1 MTTRAE
7 ACSHLAGPST
17 HAASKKRLC
26 DRLSAF
32 NFPCMSKRGREELP
46 GESRLAPCSS
56 AHAASPPLNHAHAV
70 QGWGGSAALFASLPC
85 MSTAASAALS
95 FGAQSRTSLSPFPPP
110 APPPLPPNPPRPPSL
125 EFFDCFLGRRMRCQ
139 LLFAQPAEI
148 DAPLHVIA
156 AAAARLHL
164 LLSHPLR
171 ALLPP
176 PSGYMRVSL
185 WPAQLQRAAFGCVV
199 AASRRLTSAPSSC
212 ARCKQR
218 SRALI
223 LRRVLGGYVAM
234 VKVTVRAARCDCG
247 SAACAHLFAM
257 FVLTRAAANA
267 CSMQG
272 SKPRLSS
279 SRLQG
284 DTPPSSFS
292 FGTALQSVLASA
304 CSPPPRVQAAAAARI
319 AGKVIAG
326 EVRLQ
331 HKGYGLVSDLL
342 IADAAF
348 VHQRDSSCVARSF
361 FCSPYAV
368 DNIRYIPA
376 SF

>member
-1 MTTRAE
+1 MKF
-7 ACSHLAGPST
+7 SS
-17 HAASKKRLC
+17 
-26 DRLSAF
+26 
-32 NFPCMSKRGREELP
+32 LP
-46 GESRLAPCSS
+46 PPHE
-56 AHAASPPLNHAHAV
+56 PPLLQYRDH
-70 QGWGGSAALFASLPC
+70 F
-85 MSTAASAALS
+85 LS
-95 FGAQSRTSLSPFPPP
+95 RPMRIPETQRAQV
-110 APPPLPPNPPRPPSL
+110 
-125 EFFDCFLGRRMRCQ
+125 
-139 LLFAQPAEI
+139 

-164 LLSHPLR
+164 PRGHPL
-171 ALLPP
+171 AHEQTLS

-247 SAACAHLFAM
+247 SAACAHLVAM

-319 AGKVIAG
+319 ADKPDVIEACKK
-326 EVRLQ
+326 Q
-331 HKGYGLVSDLL
+331 DLSL
-342 IADAAF
+342 LADHLM
-348 VHQRDSSCVARSF
+348 VDPTRAR
-361 FCSPYAV
+361 ARGV
-368 DNIRYIPA
+368 K
-376 SF
+376 

>member
-1 MTTRAE
+1 
-7 ACSHLAGPST
+7 
-17 HAASKKRLC
+17 
-26 DRLSAF
+26 
-32 NFPCMSKRGREELP
+32 
-46 GESRLAPCSS
+46 
-56 AHAASPPLNHAHAV
+56 
-70 QGWGGSAALFASLPC
+70 
-85 MSTAASAALS
+85 
-95 FGAQSRTSLSPFPPP
+95 
-110 APPPLPPNPPRPPSL
+110 
-125 EFFDCFLGRRMRCQ
+125 MRCQ

-156 AAAARLHL
+156 AAAVRLHL

-247 SAACAHLFAM
+247 SAACAHLVAM

-319 AGKVIAG
+319 ADRPDI
-326 EVRLQ
+326 
-331 HKGYGLVSDLL
+331 YN
-342 IADAAF
+342 IADAVSSGDVELVRDHLILDPLSVHRRLYRCDTRRCMRFSKLWQHSASYLNAVIPVF
-348 VHQRDSSCVARSF
+348 VSRQETPLHLACHNGVVEVCTLLLKCKADVNATNEYSHGRRHM
-361 FCSPYAV
+361 
-368 DNIRYIPA
+368 R
-376 SF
+376 